1 MPYQLAAMARSA
13 ASPSAAPASPP
24 PDVARI
30 LRQEPGASYWNGEI
44 LRHALPGADDLS
56 QGAAFLL
63 ACQALA
69 EEFHL
74 DEAVLRD
81 ARLLDASFSSRSSG
95 GTLWGFSLYL
105 VDQGVACDYGVMLD
119 GKTGEILMTNVI
131 TGANE

>member
-1 MPYQLAAMARSA
+1 MTEQVLSRTQLQIKDSQQQDTR
-13 ASPSAAPASPP
+13 
-24 PDVARI
+24 
-30 LRQEPGASYWNGEI
+30 ASYWSGEI
-44 LRHALPGADDLS
+44 LRFAAAGADYLS
-56 QGAAFLL
+56 QDAAFSL

-95 GTLWGFSLYL
+95 GTLWGFSLFL